1 MLARGF
7 YRTGFDTY
15 PSLDNFVKTIL
26 FFWYGP
32 NKTLRMWSRLGEQ
45 MYDWH
50 PRLHPC
56 PDTFGRTTSLIRPS
70 RRADEP
76 LPRGDPEMSIFP
88 GSVKEGNSR
97 YLSKYASQMWL
108 KAPCQLKNIARGQG
122 IEMCWVRY
130 SNRPRG
136 RAHPPDVVS
145 CAGWK
150 PDWGLSSGR
159 ASASLVENHRHL
171 WLSWTWVLR
180 VVGCPIFSHKNRET
194 LCLFWGRSTIQMYL
208 DLFTVGT
215 FSGGGFEQIQS
226 ICCNTTRG
234 KLHDKSSYH

>member
-1 MLARGF
+1 
-7 YRTGFDTY
+7 
-15 PSLDNFVKTIL
+15 
-26 FFWYGP
+26 
-32 NKTLRMWSRLGEQ
+32 MWSRLGEQ

-76 LPRGDPEMSIFP
+76 LPRGDPEMSISP
-88 GSVKEGNSR
+88 GSGKEGNSR

-108 KAPCQLKNIARGQG
+108 KAPCQLNNIARGQG

-136 RAHPPDVVS
+136 RGSAHPPDVVS

-150 PDWGLSSGR
+150 PDCGPWVSPLEEPAPHWSKTTGTSGSVGLGCSVWSDVRSSRTRIGKR
-159 ASASLVENHRHL
+159 CA
-171 WLSWTWVLR
+171 
-180 VVGCPIFSHKNRET
+180 F
-194 LCLFWGRSTIQMYL
+194 F
-208 DLFTVGT
+208 
-215 FSGGGFEQIQS
+215 GGGQQFRCILICLQLEHLVVVDLNKFNCYVATHNRQITWQILIS
-226 ICCNTTRG
+226 LNDVY
-234 KLHDKSSYH
+234 L